1 MSNARILVV
10 DDDQVIQQLLK
21 VNLELEGYAVEVAS
35 DGEEALVLFD
45 RFRPDL
51 VLLDIMMPKLDG
63 WEVARRLA
71 GTTGGPVPIV
81 LLSARA
87 QESDVQKGNDL
98 GVAAYVTKPFDPIQL
113 LHLVAGIIAQQDRGA
128 ATPGALAL
136 DPADTPEPAL
146 ERPRLPGHGDWAP
159 NVAMV
164 LAKAAKAPPR
174 AVAEA
179 IVAHLEPPDWVA
191 GVEVAGPGFVNVRL
205 DQTWFAAL
213 VRRVL
218 AAGESFGTIDL

>member
-21 VNLELEGYAVEVAS
+21 VNLELEGYAVGVAS

-45 RFRPDL
+45 RFQPDL

-71 GTTGGPVPIV
+71 GTEGGPVPIV

-113 LHLVAGIIAQQDRGA
+113 LQLVAGIIAQQDRGA
-128 ATPGALAL
+128 ATPG
-136 DPADTPEPAL
+136 
-146 ERPRLPGHGDWAP
+146 
-159 NVAMV
+159 V
-164 LAKAAKAPPR
+164 
-174 AVAEA
+174 
-179 IVAHLEPPDWVA
+179 
-191 GVEVAGPGFVNVRL
+191 
-205 DQTWFAAL
+205 
-213 VRRVL
+213 
-218 AAGESFGTIDL
+218 S

>member
-35 DGEEALVLFD
+35 DGAEALVSFD
-45 RFRPDL
+45 RFHPDL

-71 GTTGGPVPIV
+71 GTAGGPVPIV

-128 ATPGALAL
+128 PTPGV
-136 DPADTPEPAL
+136 P
-146 ERPRLPGHGDWAP
+146 
-159 NVAMV
+159 
-164 LAKAAKAPPR
+164 
-174 AVAEA
+174 
-179 IVAHLEPPDWVA
+179 
-191 GVEVAGPGFVNVRL
+191 
-205 DQTWFAAL
+205 
-213 VRRVL
+213 
-218 AAGESFGTIDL
+218 

>member
-35 DGEEALVLFD
+35 DGEEALAMFD
-45 RFRPDL
+45 RFHPDL

-71 GTTGGPVPIV
+71 GTTGGPPPIV

-128 ATPGALAL
+128 ATPGV
-136 DPADTPEPAL
+136 P
-146 ERPRLPGHGDWAP
+146 
-159 NVAMV
+159 
-164 LAKAAKAPPR
+164 
-174 AVAEA
+174 
-179 IVAHLEPPDWVA
+179 
-191 GVEVAGPGFVNVRL
+191 
-205 DQTWFAAL
+205 
-213 VRRVL
+213 
-218 AAGESFGTIDL
+218 

>member
-21 VNLELEGYAVEVAS
+21 VNLELEGYAVGVAS

-45 RFRPDL
+45 RFHPDL

-71 GTTGGPVPIV
+71 KTPGGPVPIV

-128 ATPGALAL
+128 ATPGV
-136 DPADTPEPAL
+136 P
-146 ERPRLPGHGDWAP
+146 
-159 NVAMV
+159 
-164 LAKAAKAPPR
+164 
-174 AVAEA
+174 
-179 IVAHLEPPDWVA
+179 
-191 GVEVAGPGFVNVRL
+191 
-205 DQTWFAAL
+205 
-213 VRRVL
+213 
-218 AAGESFGTIDL
+218 

>member
-45 RFRPDL
+45 RFH
-51 VLLDIMMPKLDG
+51 PKLDG

-71 GTTGGPVPIV
+71 RTTGGPVPIV

-128 ATPGALAL
+128 ATPGV
-136 DPADTPEPAL
+136 P
-146 ERPRLPGHGDWAP
+146 
-159 NVAMV
+159 
-164 LAKAAKAPPR
+164 
-174 AVAEA
+174 
-179 IVAHLEPPDWVA
+179 
-191 GVEVAGPGFVNVRL
+191 
-205 DQTWFAAL
+205 
-213 VRRVL
+213 
-218 AAGESFGTIDL
+218 

>member
-45 RFRPDL
+45 QFRPDL

-71 GTTGGPVPIV
+71 GTAGGPVPIV

-128 ATPGALAL
+128 ATPG
-136 DPADTPEPAL
+136 
-146 ERPRLPGHGDWAP
+146 G
-159 NVAMV
+159 
-164 LAKAAKAPPR
+164 
-174 AVAEA
+174 
-179 IVAHLEPPDWVA
+179 
-191 GVEVAGPGFVNVRL
+191 
-205 DQTWFAAL
+205 
-213 VRRVL
+213 
-218 AAGESFGTIDL
+218 S

>member
-45 RFRPDL
+45 QFRPDL

-71 GTTGGPVPIV
+71 GITGGPAPIV

-128 ATPGALAL
+128 ATPGV
-136 DPADTPEPAL
+136 P
-146 ERPRLPGHGDWAP
+146 
-159 NVAMV
+159 
-164 LAKAAKAPPR
+164 
-174 AVAEA
+174 
-179 IVAHLEPPDWVA
+179 
-191 GVEVAGPGFVNVRL
+191 
-205 DQTWFAAL
+205 
-213 VRRVL
+213 
-218 AAGESFGTIDL
+218 